1 MKTEHRQ
8 SFRVRSYEVDQQG
21 RLQPSVLCRLLQ
33 EAATVH
39 AARLGVAVETLID
52 SGVAW
57 VMTRLELE
65 MLRWPGVDDV
75 VTVCTW
81 PEAMSRLTT
90 ERRFTIE
97 DSNGSVLGSATTL
110 WLVLDLARRRPV
122 RIPGWIAEM
131 RTEHDLGSQP
141 LRPQDLELPESIDG
155 EVAFTV
161 RRRDLDSAGHVNN
174 TSFVEWVVESA
185 SDDVWATHELEEL
198 EIGYRSECHLG
209 QTIESRFLARAS
221 DNGGTEMLHQL
232 VRQDDGDEVAR
243 ARTLWKLP

>member
-8 SFRVRSYEVDQQG
+8 SFRVRSYETDHQG
-21 RLQPSVLCRLLQ
+21 RLQAPVLCRLLQ

-39 AARLGVAVETLID
+39 AAGLGVAVESLIE

-57 VMTRLELE
+57 VLTRLELR
-65 MLRWPGVDDV
+65 MQRWPGVDDV
-75 VTVCTW
+75 VAICTW
-81 PEAMSRLTT
+81 PEAMNRLTT
-90 ERRFTIE
+90 ERRFAILGP
-97 DSNGSVLGSATTL
+97 DGSTLGSATTL
-110 WLVLDLARRRPV
+110 WLVLDLSRRRPV

-131 RTEHDLGSQP
+131 RTDHDLGSQP
-141 LRPQDLELPESIDG
+141 IRPRELKLPETIGGMS
-155 EVAFTV
+155 EFTV

-185 SDDVWATHELEEL
+185 PDGVWATHELAEL

-209 QTIESRFLARAS
+209 QTIESRFLSRTD

-232 VRQDDGDEVAR
+232 VRRDDGDEVAR